1 VPATI
6 GATVDGKLA
15 WSITLNDGAAPPN
28 FTIDHYDAAGVLTDH
43 PMDISGVN
51 GSVTFAHP
59 VYLPAGDP
67 VSDSEAANKHYVD
80 VHPGS
85 VGPQGPA
92 GPTGPQGPQGVLGNP
107 GPTGPQGVPGATG
120 PTGSQGST
128 GPPGADSTVPG
139 PQGPTGATG
148 ASGATGP
155 QGPPGPVPE
164 APTDGQL
171 YGRKSSAW
179 AVVPAGGGGIAD
191 APSNGTAYMRSNAG
205 WSSGGVLSGTLTVGV
220 ASGSV
225 DALIITPGAAASLP
239 AKLDTSTAGS
249 GVQISSA
256 WTVSKSGGVAVLTAQ
271 GNGSIIG
278 IGQGGPNFL
287 QFQNNGGGS
296 VLEVMDQAAGGGTAS
311 VGSTVRILNAPTGNP
326 ATALIQTAGSS
337 ANRSIQLVPAGAGT
351 IQAPTMVSTDNSTAI
366 ATTAFVKGAVT
377 GGGPPVT
384 ISDTAPASPA
394 VGALWWDSVGGQLY
408 VWYTDPNTSQWVIA
422 GSGGPVG
429 STTTPLA
436 DGVAAIGSSATYARA
451 EHVHPSDPSKLAKAG
466 VTDGSDAA
474 TGQIGEY
481 RTQSF
486 GPIAVTSGSVNQVAA
501 WNLSAGDWDVWGSIQ
516 LLPAGGA
523 ALTYMVAGLS
533 LTPNTLSGNLTVQ
546 QLPNYPANS
555 QITTALIQF
564 RFSTAGGPSLY
575 CNCQPIFASG
585 TVTCNTILF
594 ARRAR

>member
-1 VPATI
+1 
-6 GATVDGKLA
+6 
-15 WSITLNDGAAPPN
+15 
-28 FTIDHYDAAGVLTDH
+28 
-43 PMDISGVN
+43 
-51 GSVTFAHP
+51 
-59 VYLPAGDP
+59 
-67 VSDSEAANKHYVD
+67 
-80 VHPGS
+80 
-85 VGPQGPA
+85 
-92 GPTGPQGPQGVLGNP
+92 
-107 GPTGPQGVPGATG
+107 
-120 PTGSQGST
+120 
-128 GPPGADSTVPG
+128 
-139 PQGPTGATG
+139 
-148 ASGATGP
+148 
-155 QGPPGPVPE
+155 
-164 APTDGQL
+164 
-171 YGRKSSAW
+171 
-179 AVVPAGGGGIAD
+179 
-191 APSNGTAYMRSNAG
+191 MRSNAG

-451 EHVHPSDPSKLAKAG
+451 DHVHPVVAMNDNRIING
-466 VTDGSDAA
+466 DMRIDQRGAA
-474 TGQIGEY
+474 TGGGATAIGY
-481 RTQSF
+481 TVDRWQFVASLTTKGAWSRSTPSGNAAFPYCLGFQSNSAYTVLAGDYFVFLHRLEADAVSDFAWGTASAQPVTLSFWAQASVAGTF
-486 GPIAVTSGSVNQVAA
+486 GGAIRNMANTRSYPFSFALIANAWTKIAIAIPGDTAGTWVMSGNAAAMDVVFDLGSGASNRAAAGVWIAGNFLGATGAASILATNAAFFNLTGVKLETGSVATPFNQQSLAKSTADCQRYYSVLGINQQVNSPSAGSFSQTITLPVTMRAGATVAFSGMSYANASGITLANGGSGSIGMQATA
-501 WNLSAGDWDVWGSIQ
+501 SGAGQ
-516 LLPAGGA
+516 A
-523 ALTYMVAGLS
+523 Y
-533 LTPNTLSGNLTVQ
+533 
-546 QLPNYPANS
+546 Y
-555 QITTALIQF
+555 F
-564 RFSTAGGPSLY
+564 
-575 CNCQPIFASG
+575 G
-585 TVTCNTILF
+585 TVTASAEL
-594 ARRAR
+594 